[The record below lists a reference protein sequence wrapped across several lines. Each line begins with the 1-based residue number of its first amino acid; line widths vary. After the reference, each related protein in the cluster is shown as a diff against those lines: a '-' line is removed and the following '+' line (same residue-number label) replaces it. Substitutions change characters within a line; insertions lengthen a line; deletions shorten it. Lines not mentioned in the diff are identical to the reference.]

1 MAVGAVLMLRR
12 MALALGIA
20 SCCLPLTQTPA
31 STSRTASIAVRST
44 AYGRIVVDG
53 GGYALY
59 AFTRDHR
66 GASRCYGA
74 CAKAWPPFIVSR
86 RPRAARGTHA
96 ALIGT
101 TRRRDG
107 RIQATYRG
115 RPLYY
120 YVGDRRPGQ
129 VLCQNVVEF
138 GGRWLVLLASGRLV
152 R

>member
-1 MAVGAVLMLRR
+1 MLRR
-12 MALALGIA
+12 LVVLTIALCAIVVPSAMAARNGA
-20 SCCLPLTQTPA
+20 
-31 STSRTASIAVRST
+31 IAVRST
-44 AYGRIVVDG
+44 SYGRIVVDG

-59 AFTRDHR
+59 AFTKDGR

-74 CAKAWPPFIVSR
+74 CAQAWPPFIVPR
-86 RPRAARGTHA
+86 RPRAAHGTRA

-101 TRRRDG
+101 TRRSDG
-107 RIQATYRG
+107 RLQATYRG

-138 GGRWLVLLASGRLV
+138 GGRWLVIRSGGRLV

>member
-1 MAVGAVLMLRR
+1 MRALVVLTF
-12 MALALGIA
+12 ALLVA
-20 SCCLPLTQTPA
+20 PA
-31 STSRTASIAVRST
+31 SAARPDTISVRST
-44 AYGRIVVDG
+44 AYGRILVDG

-59 AFTRDHR
+59 AFTRDGR

-74 CAKAWPPFIVSR
+74 CAQAWPPFIVPR
-86 RPRAARGTHA
+86 RPRAGGGARSS
-96 ALIGT
+96 LIGT

-107 RIQATYRG
+107 RLQATYRG

-120 YVGDRRPGQ
+120 YVADRRPGQ

-138 GGRWLVLLASGRLV
+138 GGRWLVLRANGRVV

>member
-1 MAVGAVLMLRR
+1 MLRR
-12 MALALGIA
+12 LIILTVALCATVVSSAMAARHVAIG
-20 SCCLPLTQTPA
+20 
-31 STSRTASIAVRST
+31 VRST

-59 AFTRDHR
+59 AFTKDGR

-74 CAKAWPPFIVSR
+74 CAQAWPPFIVPR
-86 RPRAARGTHA
+86 RPHAARGARA

-101 TRRRDG
+101 TRRSDG
-107 RIQATYRG
+107 RLQATYRG

-138 GGRWLVLLASGRLV
+138 GGRWLVIRAGGRLV